1 MQRIVDPEF
10 TEDPDVDPHELAQ
23 SFDDLERANRSFGGV
38 DPVVESVFALD
49 VRWLLDVGCG
59 SADIPRALLREAR
72 SRGRRLEI
80 VALDRRDVVLD
91 IARTRTPDEPLMRFV
106 RADARLLPFPDAAF
120 DVATCNLTLHHFDPA
135 EAIDVLRELRRVTR
149 QTPIVCDLE
158 RTKVA
163 HVASQTFA
171 RFVAKHRLI
180 KHDAPLKVRRSY
192 TVEEVKEMAE
202 LAGWNA
208 PTVRRTKY
216 FRYLA
221 SDDA

>member
-1 MQRIVDPEF
+1 MERVAAPELM
-10 TEDPDVDPHELAQ
+10 EDPGVDPHELAQ

-49 VRWLLDVGCG
+49 VRWLLDIGCG

-91 IARTRTPDEPLMRFV
+91 IARERTPAEPLMRFV
-106 RADARLLPFPDAAF
+106 RADARSLPFPDGA
-120 DVATCNLTLHHFDPA
+120 LHLFDPA
-135 EAIDVLRELRRVTR
+135 DAIDVLREMRRVTR
-149 QTPIVCDLE
+149 QTPIVCDVE

-163 HVASQTFA
+163 HVASLTFA

-192 TVEEVKEMAE
+192 TVEEVKEMAA

-208 PTVRRTKY
+208 PTVRRTRY